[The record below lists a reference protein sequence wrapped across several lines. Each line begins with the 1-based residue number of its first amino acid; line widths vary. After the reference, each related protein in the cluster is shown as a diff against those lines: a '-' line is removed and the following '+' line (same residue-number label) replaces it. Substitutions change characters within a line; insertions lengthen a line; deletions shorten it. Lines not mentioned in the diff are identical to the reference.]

1 MYLSLILAILSSFL
15 AFVLI
20 CGSTISLFAMNTN
33 SEVVGSTTSE
43 ELSRENSGSSGNK
56 MGFSEVVS
64 RQREFFRAGEPA
76 KIENRK
82 KQLLILRKLITE
94 NSDTLCEAVHQDLRR
109 DPQTTYFLEIGN
121 AIVEIDYMLDNLV
134 EWSKPVTVKKTF
146 ANALDQPM
154 IVKDP
159 LGVVLII
166 SPWNYP
172 VSMILLPLIAAIAAG
187 NTVII
192 KPSEVSSNTA
202 ATFEKLVPKYFS
214 PEMVAVVNGG
224 VSETTELLKERFD
237 HILYTGCPPVA
248 KIIMAAAAKHLTPVT
263 LELGGKCPVIVEDD
277 ADIEISARRIAW
289 GKWMNCGQTCLAPD
303 YVLVSAAVKPRLVDA
318 MRRYIGEFYGTDI
331 KASKDY
337 SRIINQ
343 RHFDRISSLL
353 DSTAGTVLFQGGAN
367 DRNDLFI
374 PPIILDVNKDDPF
387 MSDEIFGPVLP
398 VLTVKDLS
406 EALDYINDG
415 EKPLAAYIFTRN
427 ESKAK
432 RLYTETSSGGVTIN
446 DVVMHI
452 TVDTLPFGGVGNSGM
467 GRYRGKYG
475 FDTFTHEKAVLKRG
489 FFGEALQNARYPPI
503 TEAKLRTL
511 ARLTGT
517 RRPFPSILS
526 WITGIPVIVVSVVMG
541 MFMQFFFSNKK

>member
-1 MYLSLILAILSSFL
+1 MKMCYVVSSECL
-15 AFVLI
+15 AFV
-20 CGSTISLFAMNTN
+20 FAMNTN

-109 DPQTTYFLEIGN
+109 
-121 AIVEIDYMLDNLV
+121 
-134 EWSKPVTVKKTF
+134 VKKTF

-318 MRRYIGEFYGTDI
+318 MRRYIGEFYGTDV

-374 PPIILDVNKDDPF
+374 PPIILD
-387 MSDEIFGPVLP
+387 IFGPVLP